1 MQPQQPQQPQQNLG
15 FQFVREPY
23 RATEVQ
29 FQQFVRGMEAVLNQ
43 WTALHL
49 VSQHCDAFALQ
60 SMFQE
65 LVSWFQTDGEVYSD
79 DLELFFENFFAEA
92 RSVIIEDDSMKEVG
106 DVLHEMYCR
115 CCQNDFTQ
123 VEQFVAS
130 LEVYRRVNP
139 VRLSVNGD
147 TGEEGQDDVEI
158 SGDIGGMGAEMQQMD
173 CNEEAE
179 GMGDAETAQT
189 QQRSQPKK
197 KNKKNNY
204 QRDSDG
210 WCIVGN

>member
-1 MQPQQPQQPQQNLG
+1 MQQQPQQHVG
-15 FQFVREPY
+15 FQLVREPY
-23 RATEVQ
+23 RATEAQ

-49 VSQHCDAFALQ
+49 VSQHCDAFALH
-60 SMFQE
+60 SMFKE

-79 DLELFFENFFAEA
+79 DLEIFFEGFFAEA

-130 LEVYRRVNP
+130 LEIYRRVNP
-139 VRLSVNGD
+139 VCLSVNGD
-147 TGEEGQDDVEI
+147 GDEEQDGVEF
-158 SGDIGGMGAEMQQMD
+158 SGNIEVGAELQQMD
-173 CNEEAE
+173 CNEETE
-179 GMGDAETAQT
+179 GMEEVETAHT
-189 QQRSQPKK
+189 QQKSQQQQKK
-197 KNKKNNY
+197 KNKKNAY

-210 WCIVGN
+210 WCIVRN